1 MRSFCADVIPPCGVL
16 LRIRLSATN
25 LMPVFSIVTRG
36 AGVPYR
42 DVVPT
47 REAHVPV
54 VVLLIGLGVD
64 FPPLLVGEGGI
75 APA

>member
-1 MRSFCADVIPPCGVL
+1 MTPCDVL
-16 LRIRLSATN
+16 LRIRPSATD
-25 LMPVFSIVTRG
+25 LMPWFEIVTRG

-54 VVLLIGLGVD
+54 VVLLIW
-64 FPPLLVGEGGI
+64 VGC
-75 APA
+75 